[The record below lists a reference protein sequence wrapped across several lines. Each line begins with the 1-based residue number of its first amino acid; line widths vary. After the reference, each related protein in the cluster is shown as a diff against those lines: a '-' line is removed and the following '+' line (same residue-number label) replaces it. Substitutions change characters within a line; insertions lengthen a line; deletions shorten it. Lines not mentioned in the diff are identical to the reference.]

1 MPRAAVYL
9 KVIMNVRFQLIAAA
23 ACAAVA
29 CTSFAADLKIA
40 VVNPQRILSQSAP
53 AVAAQQKLQDYFKS
67 REDSLNARIRAF
79 KQKAQ
84 DFEKNSATMTD
95 SQRLSNRQQLAE
107 TERDIA
113 REQRALVDERNQRSN
128 EEVQIILSRANRIIQ
143 DIAKKQNYDLIL
155 QEAVYA
161 SSKIDITDQVIK
173 QLGSGK

>member
-1 MPRAAVYL
+1 
-9 KVIMNVRFQLIAAA
+9 MNLRFKLVAAA

-29 CTSFAADLKIA
+29 CTSFAADLKIG

-53 AVAAQQKLQDYFKS
+53 AVAAQQKLQNYFKT
-67 REDSLNARIRAF
+67 REDSLNARIRDF
-79 KQKAQ
+79 KAKAA

-95 SQRLSNRQQLAE
+95 SQRLASRQQLAE

-128 EEVQIILSRANRIIQ
+128 EEVQIILQRANRIIQ

-161 SSKIDITDQVIK
+161 SPKIDLTDQVIK
-173 QLGSGK
+173 QLGASK